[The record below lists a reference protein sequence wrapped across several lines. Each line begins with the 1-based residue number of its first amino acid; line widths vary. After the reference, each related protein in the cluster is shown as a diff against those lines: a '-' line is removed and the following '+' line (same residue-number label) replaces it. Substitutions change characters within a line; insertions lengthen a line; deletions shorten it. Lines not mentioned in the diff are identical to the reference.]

1 MLRTVGSVIAGYVV
15 MAIAIMV
22 LFAAAYPVLGI
33 DRLFAP
39 GTYQASM
46 GWILLSILLGF
57 AAAAAGGWI
66 TARLAPGSSAPR
78 WRAALVLVLGL
89 LTAASVMMTDDP
101 ARGGPRPDG
110 AAMADVMAHAQQPV
124 WVALLNPLLGAAGV
138 LAGAGAG
145 KRK

>member
-57 AAAAAGGWI
+57 AAAAAGGWVA
-66 TARLAPGSSAPR
+66 ARLAPGSSAPR
-78 WRAALVLVLGL
+78 WLAALVMVLGL
-89 LTAASVMMTDDP
+89 LTAASIVMTDDP

-110 AAMADVMAHAQQPV
+110 AAMADVMAHAQQPL